1 MKASKPWH
9 RDICSGCLQDRMS
22 EGSVFT
28 VGTRTEKT
36 QRYLLLRINALS
48 AQIPSAGIDKDG
60 ARLDASH
67 DPDKL

>member
-1 MKASKPWH
+1 M
-9 RDICSGCLQDRMS
+9 
-22 EGSVFT
+22 FT

-36 QRYLLLRINALS
+36 QRYLLLWINALS
-48 AQIPSAGIDKDG
+48 AQIPSAGTDKDG

>member
-1 MKASKPWH
+1 M
-9 RDICSGCLQDRMS
+9 
-22 EGSVFT
+22 FT
-28 VGTRTEKT
+28 VGTCTEKT